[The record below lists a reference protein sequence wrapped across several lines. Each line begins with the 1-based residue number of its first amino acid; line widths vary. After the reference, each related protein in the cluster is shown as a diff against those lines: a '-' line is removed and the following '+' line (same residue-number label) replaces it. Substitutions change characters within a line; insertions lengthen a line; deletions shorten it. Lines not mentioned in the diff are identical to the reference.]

1 VRVLVAEDDES
12 LGRVLARTLQ
22 QRGYVVDLVTDGE
35 SVLSYSRA
43 YQYSVAVV
51 GWQMPR
57 MPGIDVVRQLRCRGD
72 SLPVLMLSSKTEPQD
87 RVAGLDAGADDYL
100 VKPFDLGE
108 LLARLRALQR
118 RPACVLPPALT
129 VGDLEYD
136 QAGHEVRSGD
146 RRLALT
152 TIELGILETLMRWS
166 PAIANRRQIAQHVW
180 LGVSDPSA
188 SNTIDVHMA
197 RLRRKLTGTAAR
209 IETVRSVGYR
219 LVSAADDR
227 AAAAARQRIGLL
239 TGR

>member
-1 VRVLVAEDDES
+1 MLVAEDDES
-12 LGRVLARTLQ
+12 LGEVLALTLQ
-22 QRGYVVDLVTDGE
+22 RRGYVVDLVTDGE
-35 SVLSYSRA
+35 SVLTYSRC

-57 MPGIDVVRQLRCRGD
+57 MPGTDVVRQLRRRGD
-72 SLPVLMLSSKTEPQD
+72 RLPVLMLSARAEPQD

-100 VKPFDLGE
+100 VRPFDLGE

-118 RPACVLPPALT
+118 RPASVRPPALT
-129 VGDLEYD
+129 VGDLEFD
-136 QAGHEVRSGD
+136 QVSHEMRSEG

-180 LGVSDPSA
+180 LDASDPFA

-209 IETVRSVGYR
+209 IETVRGVGYR
-219 LVSAADDR
+219 LVATPDGRPEARDRRREEPSAVN
-227 AAAAARQRIGLL
+227 LP
-239 TGR
+239 

>member
-1 VRVLVAEDDES
+1 VLVAEDDES
-12 LGRVLARTLQ
+12 LGGVLALALQ
-22 QRGYVVDLVTDGE
+22 RRGYVVDLVTDGE
-35 SVLSYSRA
+35 SVLSYSRC

-51 GWQMPR
+51 GWQMPG
-57 MPGIDVVRQLRCRGD
+57 MPGIDVVRQLRRRGD
-72 SLPVLMLSSKTEPQD
+72 RLPVLILSARAEPQD

-108 LLARLRALQR
+108 LHARLRALQR
-118 RPACVLPPALT
+118 RPAGVRLPSLA

-136 QAGHEVRSGD
+136 QVGHEVRSRG

-166 PAIANRRQIAQHVW
+166 PAIANRQQIARHVW
-180 LGVSDPSA
+180 LGVPDPFA
-188 SNTIDVHMA
+188 SNTIDVHLA

-209 IETVRSVGYR
+209 IETVRGVGYR
-219 LVSAADDR
+219 LVATADDR
-227 AAAAARQRIGLL
+227 AAAAGRQRLGLL

>member
-12 LGRVLARTLQ
+12 LGGVLALTLQ
-22 QRGYVVDLVTDGE
+22 RRGYVVDLVTDGE
-35 SVLSYSRA
+35 SALSYSRS

-57 MPGIDVVRQLRCRGD
+57 MPGTEVVRQLRRRGD
-72 SLPVLMLSSKTEPQD
+72 RLPVLMLSARAEPQD

-118 RPACVLPPALT
+118 RPAGVRAPALT
-129 VGDLEYD
+129 VADLEYD
-136 QAGHEVRSGD
+136 QMGHEVRSGG

-152 TIELGILETLMRWS
+152 TIELGILEALMRGS

-180 LGVSDPSA
+180 LGVPDPFA

-219 LVSAADDR
+219 LVAATDDR
-227 AAAAARQRIGLL
+227 AAA
-239 TGR
+239 TGRRRLGPFTGR